1 VEEGWMGR
9 ENNKEDFKGE
19 EGEEAE
25 IRCEENNLIN
35 KLKITKYFKAN
46 RFHQNITICRK
57 KETK

>member
-1 VEEGWMGR
+1 MGR

-19 EGEEAE
+19 EGEEDE
-25 IRCEENNLIN
+25 IRCEEYNLIN